1 MISAGHGHAAV
12 SGPPVFSLLVWFVLL
27 LLGAGYLT
35 MVAGQRRKG
44 RRWLAARTVTFLLG
58 LGLLG
63 WAFSPALNEAAHAG
77 VQGHMTQHLAAGMC
91 APLALALGW
100 PITLLLRSLPV
111 RAARRLTGWL
121 RSRPLELVASPGGV
135 LLLNVG
141 GLYLL
146 YLTGLYRLMLDS
158 AMVHAAVA
166 FHVVVAGFLYTVTL
180 AGIEPVVTRASFQAR
195 LVTLLVGTAGHGTLA
210 KVMYA
215 GQWPRGVGDTPEQLQ
230 AAAQRMYYWGDLA
243 EVLLMGLAFWSWF
256 QTRGRA
262 VRRKGPQPDEDGAAW
277 VR

>member
-1 MISAGHGHAAV
+1 MPAGHGHAAAA
-12 SGPPVFSLLVWFVLL
+12 GLPAFSLLAWFLVLL
-27 LLGAGYLT
+27 VGAGYL
-35 MVAGQRRKG
+35 MMAGQRRKG
-44 RRWLAARTVTFLLG
+44 HRWPLARTVTFLLG

-63 WAFSPALNEAAHAG
+63 WAFSPGLNAAAHAG
-77 VQGHMTQHLAAGMC
+77 VQAHMTQHLAAGMF

-100 PITLLLRSLPV
+100 PMTLLLRSLPV
-111 RAARRLTGWL
+111 TAARRLTGWL
-121 RSRPLELVASPGGV
+121 RSRPLELVASPVGV

-158 AMVHAAVA
+158 AVVHAAVA
-166 FHVVVAGFLYTVTL
+166 VHVVAAGLLYTVSL
-180 AGIEPVVTRASFQAR
+180 AGVEPVTTRASFRVR
-195 LVTLLVGTAGHGTLA
+195 LVTLLLGTAGHATLA

-215 GQWPRGVGDTPEQLQ
+215 GPWPRGMGDTPEQLQ

-243 EVLLMGLAFWSWF
+243 EVLLMGVTFWSWF
-256 QTRGRA
+256 QARGRA
-262 VRRKGPQPDEDGAAW
+262 ARRKKLQPDEHGAVW